1 MKCTC
6 GQHEL
11 NGVAALSCG
20 DGVIHRPVAPC
31 YHLEQSMT
39 TPRTDAFARAGAY
52 MKDGDYT
59 STQGKQFV
67 HIDDARQLE
76 QELNEA
82 HAEKRLILSKLRGI
96 SFGLSTHP
104 SDTPLNG
111 CLISEASKEKLKS
124 LDELIEYHE
133 PKS

>member
-1 MKCTC
+1 MKPTPETDAEERYFNTC
-6 GQHEL
+6 SLQRTPEL
-11 NGVAALSCG
+11 KNA
-20 DGVIHRPVAPC
+20 
-31 YHLEQSMT
+31 Y
-39 TPRTDAFARAGAY
+39 AFAR
-52 MKDGDYT
+52 K
-59 STQGKQFV
+59 
-67 HIDDARQLE
+67 LE
-76 QELNEA
+76 RERDEA
-82 HAEKRLILSKLRGI
+82 HAEKKLILSKLRGI